1 MQVKFRKNMGN
12 LTEQFCIKM
21 SLNIVE
27 RHFYAIC
34 PRAAYRHS
42 FIMARK
48 AERLRRIMSLDTQ

>member
-1 MQVKFRKNMGN
+1 MED

-34 PRAAYRHS
+34 PRVAYRHS
-42 FIMARK
+42 SIMARK
-48 AERLRRIMSLDTQ
+48 AGRLRRIMSLDTQ